1 MGTIAIQT
9 QCCLTKAD
17 DDDDD
22 DDDDGGDGAEEE
34 STAVQLVAPL
44 PWHKRGG
51 GCAAGRP
58 DSPHPATNLSRSLSE
73 TSTIFFAPQ
82 QQQQQQQQTPARRA

>member
-9 QCCLTKAD
+9 QCCLSKTD
-17 DDDDD
+17 DEY
-22 DDDDGGDGAEEE
+22 DDDGGDGAEEE

-44 PWHKRGG
+44 PWHGRGG
-51 GCAAGRP
+51 RAGRP
-58 DSPHPATNLSRSLSE
+58 VSPPPATNLSRYLSE

-82 QQQQQQQQTPARRA
+82 QQQQQQAPARRA

>member
-9 QCCLTKAD
+9 QCCLSKTD
-17 DDDDD
+17 DEY
-22 DDDDGGDGAEEE
+22 DDDDGDGAEE

-44 PWHKRGG
+44 PWHGRGG
-51 GCAAGRP
+51 GTRAGQP
-58 DSPHPATNLSRSLSE
+58 VSPPATNLSRSLSE

-82 QQQQQQQQTPARRA
+82 QQTPARRA

>member
-9 QCCLTKAD
+9 QCCLTKA
-17 DDDDD
+17 DD

-58 DSPHPATNLSRSLSE
+58 DSPHNATNLSRSLSE

-82 QQQQQQQQTPARRA
+82 QQQQQQQQQQTPARRA

>member
-9 QCCLTKAD
+9 QCCLTKA
-17 DDDDD
+17 DD

-44 PWHKRGG
+44 PWHGRGG
-51 GCAAGRP
+51 GTRAGQP
-58 DSPHPATNLSRSLSE
+58 VSPPATNLSRSLSE

-82 QQQQQQQQTPARRA
+82 QQQQQQTPARRA

>member
-9 QCCLTKAD
+9 QCCHLTKAD

-22 DDDDGGDGAEEE
+22 GDGAEEE
-34 STAVQLVAPL
+34 GTAVQLVAPL
-44 PWHKRGG
+44 PWHERGG

-58 DSPHPATNLSRSLSE
+58 DSTRNATNLSRSPSE

-82 QQQQQQQQTPARRA
+82 QQQQQQTPARRA

>member
-9 QCCLTKAD
+9 QCCLTKA
-17 DDDDD
+17 DD

-44 PWHKRGG
+44 PWHGRGG
-51 GCAAGRP
+51 RAGRP
-58 DSPHPATNLSRSLSE
+58 VSPPPATNLSRSLSE

-82 QQQQQQQQTPARRA
+82 QQQQQQTPARRA

>member
-9 QCCLTKAD
+9 QCCHLTKAD
-17 DDDDD
+17 DDDD
-22 DDDDGGDGAEEE
+22 GGAEEE
-34 STAVQLVAPL
+34 EGTAVQLVPHL
-44 PWHKRGG
+44 PWHERGG

-58 DSPHPATNLSRSLSE
+58 DSPHHTNLSKSPSE

-82 QQQQQQQQTPARRA
+82 HAPRCA

>member
-9 QCCLTKAD
+9 QCCHLTKAD

-22 DDDDGGDGAEEE
+22 GGGGAEEE

-44 PWHKRGG
+44 PWHGRGG
-51 GCAAGRP
+51 GMRAGQP
-58 DSPHPATNLSRSLSE
+58 ASPPATNLSRSLSE
-73 TSTIFFAPQ
+73 TSTTFFAP
-82 QQQQQQQQTPARRA
+82 QQQQTPARRA